1 MSLFAKG
8 LQFFTEVEWGRVFAN
23 DAWNPRQERFS
34 LSTIVVGSLIVTGV
48 AMVVAAL
55 LGLGAAVYLSEYA
68 GPRLRSLL
76 KPILE
81 VLAGIPSVVL
91 VYSP

>member
-1 MSLFAKG
+1 M
-8 LQFFTEVEWGRVFAN
+8 
-23 DAWNPRQERFS
+23 
-34 LSTIVVGSLIVTGV
+34 VGSLIVTGV
-48 AMVVAAL
+48 AMVAAP

-91 VYSP
+91 RDSP